1 MLTPR
6 QVPPAVAGRRPA
18 LPGVGE
24 GFERDVGR
32 LVRAVYCPGHPGSA
46 VCRDPAPAGR
56 VLRLSLE
63 ARFAGEEGDSAGH
76 HLAPALRREF
86 DCGPVCEVCTGA
98 LKDVVTLL
106 KFEEFTDALETLLA
120 DGCKT
125 ATRGHT
131 DWFELC
137 KAAIDALLPQWE
149 NGLVVLLDGNE
160 EALCANPNRQPAATP

>member
-6 QVPPAVAGRRPA
+6 QVPPAVAGRRLA

-86 DCGPVCEVCTGA
+86 DCGPVCLVCTGA

-106 KFEEFTDALETLLA
+106 EFEEFTDALETLLA
-120 DGCKT
+120 DGCKA
-125 ATRGHT
+125 ATHGHT
-131 DWFELC
+131 DVFELC

-149 NGLVVLLDGNE
+149 NGLVALLDGNE
-160 EALCANPNRQPAATP
+160 EALCADANGQAAATP